1 MILESFLGVAARR
14 SGAGL
19 PSSQVAPP
27 SAPVVQDFPS
37 GLRTEVELSTEAPS
51 PVRPAAERHLPVP
64 AAHTLLH
71 SRRGPTT
78 NRLSTEAVVADSHQG
93 EPGDRTSAPVP
104 TSRGAPKA
112 ISVVDLEAEEELL
125 PPTEEKTPDT
135 TEEITQIRKIKSKVD
150 NWMSEHNVSPGVGCP
165 SETSQDSVQTCGD
178 SSVPSSAGQCNRKE
192 ALAKAVVRS
201 QATPLQAP
209 ADPVPKKKTGTA
221 KFVEDYFRDLRA
233 KEAEEKKQEQER
245 LNAERAANPITI
257 DSDNEGADGD
267 DEVVI
272 EAVDPPKKAAE
283 LVDLCDS

>member
-1 MILESFLGVAARR
+1 VAARR

-27 SAPVVQDFPS
+27 SATVVQDFPS

-51 PVRPAAERHLPVP
+51 PVRPSAERHLPVLPVP
-64 AAHTLLH
+64 ATHTLLH

-93 EPGDRTSAPVP
+93 EPGDRTPAPVP
-104 TSRGAPKA
+104 TAATGRGAPKA

-125 PPTEEKTPDT
+125 PTEEKSPDT
-135 TEEITQIRKIKSKVD
+135 TEEITHIRKIKSKVD

-209 ADPVPKKKTGTA
+209 DPVTPKKKTGTA

-257 DSDNEGADGD
+257 DSDNEADGD

-283 LVDLCDS
+283 LVDLCDSD